1 MLSSKSLRNKTA
13 KLFALTLSLTTVVNS
28 FSSVSAQSDNFRSR
42 YQTANK
48 LYPYPSNN
56 QSPVIRYLQHY
67 SQTQISRRNRRD
79 DYSAILP
86 ADTIIETTYP
96 DAQKILVTKDET
108 LPLTLEVVQDVRDSS
123 GNIFI
128 PSSSQI
134 SGEIRP
140 ANGGSRFVS
149 DTLVLPNGD
158 EYFIDADSQII
169 SRTVS
174 IDDGRNTDAIWQGA
188 LAGTAAATIIA
199 GVTGDKAIATE
210 EVLGGAGIGALVGL
224 LLGGNNTNTKELI
237 SINTEE
243 DLDLMFTSDLSF

>member
-1 MLSSKSLRNKTA
+1 MLSSNSIRNKTA
-13 KLFALTLSLTTVVNS
+13 KVFALTLSLTTVVNS
-28 FSSVSAQSDNFRSR
+28 FSSVSAQSDNFRSG

-79 DYSAILP
+79 DYSAILL
-86 ADTIIETTYP
+86 ADTVIETTYP
-96 DAQKILVTKDET
+96 DAEKILVTKDET
-108 LPLTLEVVQDVRDSS
+108 LPVTLEVVQDVRDSS

-149 DTLVLPNGD
+149 DTLILPNGD

-169 SRTVS
+169 SRTVTV
-174 IDDGRNTDAIWQGA
+174 DDGRNTDAIWQGA
-188 LAGTAAATIIA
+188 LAGTAAATLIA

-210 EVLGGAGIGALVGL
+210 EVLGGAGIGALAGL
-224 LLGGNNTNTKELI
+224 LLGGNDTKELI
-237 SINTEE
+237 SINTQE
-243 DLDLMFTSDLSF
+243 DLDLMLTSDLSF